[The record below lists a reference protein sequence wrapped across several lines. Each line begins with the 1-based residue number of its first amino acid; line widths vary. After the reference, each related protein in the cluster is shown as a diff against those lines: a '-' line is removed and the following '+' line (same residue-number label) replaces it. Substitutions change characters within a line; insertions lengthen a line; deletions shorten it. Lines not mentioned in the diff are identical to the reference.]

1 MTASRL
7 WRRSWSRSSTAQR
20 EDRGR
25 LIFNSYGSRRGNH
38 GVMMRATLANFRL
51 RNQLAL
57 GTEGGVTLH
66 LPDLEQMS
74 IY

>member
-1 MTASRL
+1 
-7 WRRSWSRSSTAQR
+7 
-20 EDRGR
+20 
-25 LIFNSYGSRRGNH
+25 
-38 GVMMRATLANFRL
+38 MRATLANFRL

-57 GTEGGVTLH
+57 GIEGGVTLH

>member
-1 MTASRL
+1 
-7 WRRSWSRSSTAQR
+7 
-20 EDRGR
+20 
-25 LIFNSYGSRRGNH
+25 
-38 GVMMRATLANFRL
+38 MMRGTLANIRL

-74 IY
+74 IH

>member
-1 MTASRL
+1 MMRGT
-7 WRRSWSRSSTAQR
+7 RSSIR
-20 EDRGR
+20 MG
-25 LIFNSYGSRRGNH
+25 
-38 GVMMRATLANFRL
+38 
-51 RNQLAL
+51 NQLAL